1 MPFSMR
7 TRLIIGAASAL
18 CLLACGGPKEAP
30 RIERSVRIDASAIET
45 VETDLGY
52 RVTLSEARV
61 MVRDF
66 EFTVSGELHEAS
78 LWRSVSE
85 FLVPAAWAHPGH
97 FENGTV
103 TGALSGPHLLDWL
116 PGGSV
121 ELGTGTFIVG
131 SYEGANFTFARASLG
146 DGLDASDPLLG
157 HTAIFR
163 GVAEKEG
170 RSIEFSFTFDSP
182 EERKLLGL
190 PFEYE
195 LEEKTEAPIGIRFAP
210 VDPLEKDTFF
220 DGVDFA
226 ELDENGDGE
235 LTLGPD
241 ETETALVAAYNQLR
255 RTFQTH
261 DHYQVVL
268 IPQGKSP

>member
-1 MPFSMR
+1 MR
-7 TRLIIGAASAL
+7 TWLIGALSAP
-18 CLLACGGPKEAP
+18 CLLGCGGPKEAP
-30 RIERSVRIDASAIET
+30 RIERPVQIDASAIEP

-85 FLVPAAWAHPGH
+85 FLVPSAWAHPGH

-103 TGALSGPHLLDWL
+103 TGALSGRYLLDWL
-116 PGGSV
+116 PGGPE

-131 SYEGANFTFARASLG
+131 SYEGANFTFALASED
-146 DGLDASDPLLG
+146 DGLEPSDPLLG

-163 GVAEKEG
+163 GIAEKDG
-170 RSIEFSFTFDSP
+170 GSIEFSFTFDSP
-182 EERKLLGL
+182 EDRKLVGL
-190 PFEYE
+190 PFEYH
-195 LEEKTEAPIGIRFAP
+195 LEEKTKAAIGVRFVP
-210 VDPLEKDTFF
+210 VDPFEKDTFF

-226 ELDENGDGE
+226 ALDEDGDGA
-235 LTLGPD
+235 LTIGPD
-241 ETETALVAAYNQLR
+241 ETDTALVSAYNRLR

-268 IPQGKSP
+268 ISQGKASS